1 MLAGNVVP
9 ADDPM
14 MNLPNVVP
22 QEEQSLLSVEHS
34 WHVDFIN
41 FLQAGLPKIGAAVLI
56 AALAWWLVSFFVDRM
71 RRRADSLVGNSR
83 RAAQLRTVAGILR
96 ASASALIGFSLFLQ
110 LLSAIGVSLG
120 PFIAS
125 AGVIGLGISF
135 GAQSLF
141 KDILNGIL
149 ILVEDQYSVGDVVK
163 VATLTGTVEDLTLRC
178 TKLRDGDGTLHVV
191 PNSGI
196 ATVSNMSRDYS
207 VATLSL
213 SVSPRED
220 PARIVAILRQLAAEV
235 RADEA
240 FNDVILANPEVL
252 GVDRVSSAE
261 VIYPINVRV
270 RANQRDGVL
279 RALRQRI
286 LVTFTREGLE
296 FGALTST
303 VVRTEPA
310 PPGRTGSAPAEA
322 VSTLPTT
329 LENS

>member
-1 MLAGNVVP
+1 
-9 ADDPM
+9 M

-22 QEEQSLLSVEHS
+22 QEEQSLLSVEHG
-34 WHVDFIN
+34 WHLDFIN
-41 FLQAGLPKIGAAVLI
+41 FLQIGLPRILVAAVI
-56 AALAWWLVSFFVDRM
+56 AAFAWWLISFFVERM
-71 RRRADSLVGNSR
+71 RRRADSLVGNRR
-83 RAAQLRTVAGILR
+83 RAAQLRTVSGIVR
-96 ASASALIGFSLFLQ
+96 ASASALIGFYVFLE
-110 LLSAIGVSLG
+110 LLGAIGVPLG

-163 VATLTGTVEDLTLRC
+163 IATLTGTVEDLTLRC
-178 TKLRDGDGTLHVV
+178 TKLRDGDGTLHIV
-191 PNSGI
+191 PNSQI
-196 ATVSNMSRDYS
+196 ATVSNMSRDYA
-207 VATLSL
+207 VASLSL

-220 PARIVAILRQLAAEV
+220 PARIVAILRELAAEV

-240 FNDVILANPEVL
+240 FKDVILADPEVL

-261 VIYPINVRV
+261 ILYPVNLRV

-296 FGALTST
+296 FGAVTST
-303 VVRTEPA
+303 IVRAESASPRDPGPA
-310 PPGRTGSAPAEA
+310 HPSATAPVEA
-322 VSTLPTT
+322 ST
-329 LENS
+329 S

>member
-1 MLAGNVVP
+1 
-9 ADDPM
+9 M

-22 QEEQSLLSVEHS
+22 QEEQSLLSVEHG

-41 FLQAGLPKIGAAVLI
+41 FLQAGLPKIAIALVI
-56 AALAWWLVSFFVDRM
+56 AAIAWWLVSFFVERM
-71 RRRADSLVGNSR
+71 RRRANSLVGNSR
-83 RAAQLRTVAGILR
+83 RAAQLRTVAGITR
-96 ASASALIGFSLFLQ
+96 ASASALIGFYIFLQ
-110 LLSAIGVSLG
+110 MLGAVGVPLG

-141 KDILNGIL
+141 KDMLNGVL
-149 ILVEDQYSVGDVVK
+149 ILVEDQYSVGDTVK

-178 TKLRDGDGTLHVV
+178 TTLRDGDGTLHIV
-191 PNSGI
+191 PNSQI

-207 VATLSL
+207 VASLSL

-220 PARIVAILRQLAAEV
+220 PARVVAILHQLAAEV

-240 FNDVILANPEVL
+240 FKDVILADPEVL
-252 GVDRVSSAE
+252 GVDRLSSAE
-261 VIYPINVRV
+261 ILYPVNVRV

-296 FGALTST
+296 FGAMTST
-303 VVRTEPA
+303 IVRSEPA
-310 PPGRTGSAPAEA
+310 TPRESEPTANEA
-322 VSTLPTT
+322 VAVQSSSQLNK
-329 LENS
+329 L

>member
-1 MLAGNVVP
+1 MLAGNVAP
-9 ADDPM
+9 ADNPM

-22 QEEQSLLSVEHS
+22 QEEQSLLSVEHG

-41 FLQAGLPKIGAAVLI
+41 FLQTGLPKIGAAVLI

-207 VATLSL
+207 VATLLL

-240 FNDVILANPEVL
+240 FTDVILANPEVL

-261 VIYPINVRV
+261 VVYPINVRV

-303 VVRTEPA
+303 VVRAEPA
-310 PPGRTGSAPAEA
+310 PPGRTGSAPTQELSASPE
-322 VSTLPTT
+322 TR
-329 LENS
+329 

>member
-1 MLAGNVVP
+1 
-9 ADDPM
+9 M

-22 QEEQSLLSVEHS
+22 QEEQSLLSVEHG

-41 FLQAGLPKIGAAVLI
+41 FLQTGLPKIAAAVVI
-56 AALAWWLVSFFVDRM
+56 AALAWWLVGFFVDRM
-71 RRRADSLVGNSR
+71 RRRADSLIGNSR

-141 KDILNGIL
+141 KDILNGLL

-178 TKLRDGDGTLHVV
+178 TKLRDGDGTLHIV

-220 PARIVAILRQLAAEV
+220 PVRIVAILRQLAAEV

-240 FNDVILANPEVL
+240 FQEVILADPEVP
-252 GVDRVSSAE
+252 GVDRVSGAE
-261 VIYPINVRV
+261 VLYPVNVRV

-303 VVRTEPA
+303 VVRTE
-310 PPGRTGSAPAEA
+310 SALPRRSEPTPAEA
-322 VSTLPTT
+322 STT
-329 LENS
+329 